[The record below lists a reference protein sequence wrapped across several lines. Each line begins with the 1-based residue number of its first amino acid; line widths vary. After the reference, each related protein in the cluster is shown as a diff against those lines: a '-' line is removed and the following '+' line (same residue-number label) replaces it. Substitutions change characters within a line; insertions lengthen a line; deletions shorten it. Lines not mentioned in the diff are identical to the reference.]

1 MKSLRL
7 AFAILAVAVPVAA
20 WQQPAAEPPANEPP
34 ASIFGEQIE
43 VRVVNVEVVVTD
55 KEGNRVSGL
64 APSDFLLKV
73 DGKTVPVE
81 YFSEVRGGQAIAP
94 GAAAA
99 AESLPGLPALAP
111 GTPVGTSYLVF
122 IDDYFS
128 LQPRRDEVLRSL
140 KDTLSRLR
148 PEDRMAVVAWDG
160 RSLDML
166 STWSSSERI
175 LSRAVEQALGRP
187 ALGLQ
192 RLAELRSFDTTQRMN
207 TSIGVVPSPR
217 ASFSRQLTIEEV
229 AYSEQLANQVGR
241 TVNAAVSTL
250 RGFASPPGRKV
261 MLLFS
266 GGWPYSPADYAL
278 NDPNRVNTYSKDV
291 PRGEELLRPLT
302 DTANLLG
309 YTIYTVDVPGVEVR
323 GADASEAS
331 PQDTIGINLR
341 EQEVHASLEYVAE
354 GTGGKALLNS
364 LREQALTTAESDT
377 RSYYWLGFTPGWQK
391 NDQRHRVVVE
401 TTRPGLRI
409 RSRDSF
415 LDLSRKTEVT
425 MMVESAMLFGSPPGA
440 TPMPIQIGTP
450 VKEGRK
456 EMVVPFTLA
465 IPVASLTVVQLEGKH
480 VAELE
485 LRMAAV
491 DENGDRSD
499 VPVVPLRMSLEQAP
513 PKEAY
518 LRYDTKVRLRSIPQ
532 HLIVAIFD
540 PLSGHLLTAEADVKP
555 ATKKAEAKKPDT
567 KKP

>member
-1 MKSLRL
+1 MKSFSL
-7 AFAILAVAVPVAA
+7 ALALLAA
-20 WQQPAAEPPANEPP
+20 ALPAASWQQQPAAEPP

-55 KEGNRVSGL
+55 KDGNRVSGL
-64 APSDFLLKV
+64 APADFVLKV
-73 DGKTVPVE
+73 DGKTVPIE
-81 YFSEVRGGQAIAP
+81 YFSEVRGGQAIAT
-94 GAAAA
+94 GAAPTGEA
-99 AESLPGLPALAP
+99 LPGLPTLAP
-111 GTPVGTSYLVF
+111 GTAVGTSYLVF
-122 IDDYFS
+122 VDDFFS
-128 LQPRRDEVLRSL
+128 LQPRRNEVLRSL
-140 KDTLSRLR
+140 KDNLSRLG
-148 PEDRMAVVAWDG
+148 PEDRMAIVAWDG

-166 STWSSSERI
+166 STWSNSERV
-175 LSRAVEQALGRP
+175 LSRALDQALGRP
-187 ALGLQ
+187 ALGVQ
-192 RLAELRSFDTTQRMN
+192 RLAELRSFDTTQRLG
-207 TSIGVVPSPR
+207 TSIGVVPGPR
-217 ASFSRQLTIEEV
+217 SAFSRQLNIEEIGY
-229 AYSEQLANQVGR
+229 AGQLANQVGR

-278 NDPNRVNTYSKDV
+278 NDPNRVLTGSREV

-309 YTIYTVDVPGVEVR
+309 YTIYSVDVPGV
-323 GADASEAS
+323 DASGPDAS
-331 PQDTIGINLR
+331 QASSDTAIGLNRR
-341 EQEVHASLEYVAE
+341 EQEVHESLQYVAE

-364 LREQALTTAESDT
+364 LRDQALTTAESDT

-391 NDQRHRVVVE
+391 NDQRHKVVVE
-401 TTRPGLRI
+401 TNRPGLRV
-409 RSRDSF
+409 RSRGSF
-415 LDLSRKTEVT
+415 LDLSRKSEVS

-456 EMVVPFTLA
+456 EMVVPITLA
-465 IPVASLTVVQLEGKH
+465 IPVASLTVVPLDGKH

-485 LRMAAV
+485 LRVAAV

-499 VPVVPLRMSLEQAP
+499 IPVVPLRMSLEQAP

-518 LRYDTKVRLRSIPQ
+518 LRYDTKIRLRRIQQ
-532 HLIVAIFD
+532 HMIVAIFD
-540 PLSGHLLTAEADVKP
+540 PLSGHILTAEADVKP
-555 ATKKAEAKKPDT
+555 DTKKPDT